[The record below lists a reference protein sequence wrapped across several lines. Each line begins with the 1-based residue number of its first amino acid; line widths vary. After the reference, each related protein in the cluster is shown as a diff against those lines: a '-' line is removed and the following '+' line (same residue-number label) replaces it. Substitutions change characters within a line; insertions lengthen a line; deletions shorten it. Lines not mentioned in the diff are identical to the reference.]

1 MQDKSFADIA
11 NFLKNFETSES
22 FNKYCFSMSEKQ
34 IQNMT
39 TEDWISFLYGLNHLG
54 KRTKCKTA
62 DELINKHEGAIAY
75 MYSNFRLEKKHA
87 RSIKQLAYKMAD
99 ALATSESFAEFYYNV
114 DVIASA
120 VPDSVHKDN
129 IKTMRTVLYDQSMGK
144 GLAHSLLAPKIQT
157 TSSDAT
163 SVGQGYFEAGY
174 FTQSGLLERKVNI
187 NTNMVNMCNTTAHEL
202 YHSIQRLSDSKR
214 AQLMKKLGF
223 KINSDSKINE
233 LYSLNSRFYLNGTK
247 DMRGYK
253 KQPLEYGARFF
264 ATCFERRLR
273 HNLRAAENNWGVT
286 YMSSQL
292 LRSLNVFE
300 NGIQSDEN
308 GIILVYKDLDE
319 RKISLLQE
327 FSQNYLKN
335 NSPSFLG
342 TMDSSLLIIEPTP
355 DNIININRLYTQMKK
370 AEKMKDGKLQLLEKY
385 FPLTYQKFHA
395 SENKKQATKPVLI
408 KAMINRLHHDK

>member
-1 MQDKSFADIA
+1 M
-11 NFLKNFETSES
+11 NF
-22 FNKYCFSMSEKQ
+22 
-34 IQNMT
+34 
-39 TEDWISFLYGLNHLG
+39 
-54 KRTKCKTA
+54 
-62 DELINKHEGAIAY
+62 
-75 MYSNFRLEKKHA
+75 
-87 RSIKQLAYKMAD
+87 YKMAD

-120 VPDSVHKDN
+120 VPESVHKDN